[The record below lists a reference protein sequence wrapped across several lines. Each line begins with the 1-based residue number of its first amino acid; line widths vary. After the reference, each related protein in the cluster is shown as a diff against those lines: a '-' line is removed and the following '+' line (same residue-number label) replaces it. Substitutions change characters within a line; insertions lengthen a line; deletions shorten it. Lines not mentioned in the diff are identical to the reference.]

1 MIGMVSPRDVERFS
15 EAITRHLGL
24 QFEEAKQGF
33 LAEVLHR
40 RQEAMGRPRETYL
53 RAIESQPDDDEL
65 RALARELTVNETYFF
80 RNIEQFR
87 ALAEVVLPERM
98 RARGPDRYLRI
109 LSAACASGEEAYSI
123 AVTARETIADP
134 SWRVSIRAVDYNS
147 AVIEKAVRG
156 RYSTWSLRETGPE
169 DRAKWFRQ
177 DGRELILDESVRKAV
192 DFEVR
197 NLAVDDDDLWRPEVY
212 DVVFCRNALMYF
224 SPEQARATI
233 ARIARSLA
241 PGGFLF
247 LGHAE
252 TLRGLSEDFH
262 LRHTHSAFYY
272 ERKDE
277 VGHALPREVY
287 VAPRPITAPTIT
299 PVDSFGAAWFDAIR
313 DASERVEALS
323 ARNAARAPRR
333 PTSPG
338 WDLGPALDLMR
349 HERFNDA
356 LTQVADLPIE
366 AERDPDTLLL
376 RAMLLTHSS
385 QFAAAEAVCRRLLEI
400 DELNA
405 GAHYAL
411 ALCRE
416 GVGDR
421 EGAAEHDKVA
431 VYLDPA
437 FAMPRLHLGLL
448 ARHAGDKLAARRELA
463 QALVLLKREDASRLL
478 LFAGGFNR
486 EALTVLCR
494 SALLACGGQP

>member
-1 MIGMVSPRDVERFS
+1 MIGMMSPSDVERFS
-15 EAITRHLGL
+15 DAITRHLGL

-33 LAEVLHR
+33 LAEVLQR
-40 RQEAMGRPRETYL
+40 RLEATGRSPAAYL
-53 RAIESQPDDDEL
+53 RGLESQPADAEL

-80 RNIEQFR
+80 RNVEQFR
-87 ALAEVVLPERM
+87 VLAEVVLPERM

-134 SWRVSIRAVDYNS
+134 SWRVSIRGVDFNS
-147 AVIEKAVRG
+147 AVIEKAQRG
-156 RYSTWSLRETGPE
+156 RYSTWSLRETGPQE
-169 DRAKWFRQ
+169 RARWFRE
-177 DGRELILDESVRKAV
+177 DGRDLILDESIRKAV

-197 NLAVDDDDLWRPEVY
+197 NLAVDDDELWRPEVY

-252 TLRGLSEDFH
+252 TLRNLSDDFH
-262 LRHTHSAFYY
+262 LRHTHGAFYY

-277 VGHALPREVY
+277 IGRPPVQEAY
-287 VAPRPITAPTIT
+287 VAPRPVAVPAATR
-299 PVDSFGAAWFDAIR
+299 VDSFGAAWFDAIR

-323 ARNAARAPRR
+323 ARNAARPSYRPRA
-333 PTSPG
+333 PG

-349 HERFNDA
+349 HERFSDA
-356 LTQVADLPIE
+356 LERVSDLPVE
-366 AERDPDTLLL
+366 SERDPDTLLL
-376 RAMLLTHSS
+376 RAMLLTHNS

-416 GVGDR
+416 GVADR
-421 EGAAEHDKVA
+421 EGAAEHDRVA

-448 ARHAGDKLAARRELA
+448 ARHAGDKAAARRELA

-486 EALTVLCR
+486 EALIVLCR